1 MIFAKKDL
9 TPEALWGRYSRGV
22 SYNERINLYR
32 TVEVCENFYAG
43 KQWEGVD
50 APDIDKPMI
59 NIISQPV
66 NYMVATIV
74 SDDVAI
80 SLKPCLPSESD
91 ERYLKAVVTEV
102 ERIREQIDSQT
113 VNREQAR
120 NAAIDGDAC
129 LMFDWDAE
137 LTDAYATG
145 DVVCYDV
152 ENTNCIFGNPNEHDP
167 QKQPYIIIVMR
178 QYLDDVIDEAVAN
191 GMDREEAR
199 ENIKPSGDSNQ
210 GEIDGEDTLV
220 TKLLTYW
227 RDSKTNT
234 IHYIIST
241 ERCII
246 KEDTDLKLKLYPIA
260 WFSWQRSRRSYHGIS
275 AVAQS
280 IPNQIA
286 LNKLLAAKVRII
298 MSLGF
303 SKVIYDKTR
312 FPKGWDNRI
321 GTAVGVTG
329 NVEGAYAQVL
339 PGAGSSAEVS
349 ETIEVLKNG
358 TREAMGANDAALGQM
373 KSDNTSALIAMQE
386 ANTIPL
392 DLVQRSYYNFQEQI
406 IRIIL
411 DLLRVN
417 AGTRYIE
424 LDDETK
430 EQLAAQEQAMAAMQ
444 TPETG
449 TYDDMGMEYAAEDA
463 EGMDVDAAV
472 DAAAQLPDRL
482 FSPVTDSA
490 DTIGTEVDAGDAP
503 DGTMAVDFSKLGD
516 MALRLRVDVGSGA
529 YWSEAISEKTLDNL
543 FTQGALNAI
552 QRVERINPK
561 YLPDKTKLL
570 EEMRAAQEAV
580 QEAEATAYS
589 DEETVPGE
597 LNNAA
602 QKGKRYIE
610 GLRPTV

>member
-1 MIFAKKDL
+1 MIFSKQDM
-9 TPEALWGRYSRGV
+9 TPEALWGKYQKGV

-43 KQWEGVD
+43 RQWEEVD

-80 SLKPCLPSESD
+80 SLKPCLPSEED

-102 ERIREQIDSQT
+102 ERVREQIDSQT

-129 LMFDWDAE
+129 LMFDWDSE

-152 ENTNCIFGNPNEHDP
+152 ENTNCLFGNPNERNP

-178 QYLDDVIDEAVAN
+178 QYLDDVIDEAVEN
-191 GMDREEAR
+191 GMDRDEAR
-199 ENIKPSGDSNQ
+199 EKIKPSSDSNQ

-220 TKLLTYW
+220 TKILTYW
-227 RDSKTNT
+227 RDTKTET

-246 KEDTDLKLKLYPIA
+246 KGDTDLKLKLYPIA
-260 WFSWQRSRRSYHGIS
+260 WFSWQKSRRSYHGIS

-303 SKVIYDKTR
+303 PKIVYDRTR
-312 FPKGWDNRI
+312 FPKGWNSRL
-321 GTAVGVTG
+321 GQAVEVQG
-329 NVEGAYAQVL
+329 NVEGAYAQVI
-339 PGAGSSAEVS
+339 PGTGSSAEVS
-349 ETIEVLKNG
+349 ETIEVLKSG

-430 EQLAAQEQAMAAMQ
+430 EQLAAQDAAMAAMQ
-444 TPETG
+444 NPETA
-449 TYDDMGMEYAAEDA
+449 TYDDMGMEYNTEDA
-463 EGMDVDAAV
+463 EGMDMDAAV
-472 DAAAQLPDRL
+472 NAASQLPDKL

-490 DTIGTEVDAGDAP
+490 DTIGTEVDVGDASE
-503 DGTMAVDFSKLGD
+503 GTMAVDFSKLGD

-529 YWSEAISEKTLDNL
+529 YWSEAISEKTMDNL
-543 FTQGALNAI
+543 FAQGALNAI

-570 EEMRAAQEAV
+570 EEMRAAQEA
-580 QEAEATAYS
+580 QEAQAAAYS
-589 DEETVPGE
+589 DEETVPEE
-597 LNNAA
+597 LNNSI
-602 QKGKRYIE
+602 QKGKQYIE